1 MSFVCTTCD
10 QKFET
15 VPDDAVKLTPGK
27 RRTTSFRF
35 ANGRVHHLRLDMTRG
50 NAANAVHTR
59 WHQMKKKPACIYCYP
74 PVEPEA
80 SPEPPVEQTEL
91 LTEVVSVLAELPESQ
106 PEPEPVAVAPEP
118 RPNTSM
124 AAAFNRLFK

>member
-10 QKFET
+10 QRFET

-50 NAANAVHTR
+50 NSAKAVHTR
-59 WHQMKKKPACIYCYP
+59 WHHTNKKAECIHCYP
-74 PVEPEA
+74 PPEPEP
-80 SPEPPVEQTEL
+80 SVEQTEL
-91 LTEVVSVLAELPESQ
+91 LTEVVSILTELPEPP
-106 PEPEPVAVAPEP
+106 PEPVAVAVAPEP